1 MDGVVFAQS
10 RQSRIGVVIRD
21 HECRVMTALS
31 KKIHQLLRPLKAEAK
46 AMEVDVFFAWDVRIR
61 DVDLM

>member
-1 MDGVVFAQS
+1 MFAQS

-21 HECRVMTALS
+21 YEGRVTTALS
-31 KKIHQLLRPLKAEAK
+31 KKIHQILRPLKAEAK